1 MKKIELT
8 QGFFTYVDDEDY
20 DNLIKWK
27 WCALVGKRKDGSMK
41 NVYAQR
47 YERYRKPCGKWTNR
61 GIKMHRYLMQTPK
74 GMDTDHILNGWEF
87 ERQYPELKWS
97 GLLNIKSNL
106 RIVTNQQNQMNKKS
120 YKGSSSKYKGVAWHK
135 RHKKWNAQ
143 IQINGKQKH
152 LGYFTSEEEAALAYN
167 KEAIKLFGEH
177 ALINEIETPQGQ
189 LTFRL

>member
-1 MKKIELT
+1 
-8 QGFFTYVDDEDY
+8 
-20 DNLIKWK
+20 
-27 WCALVGKRKDGSMK
+27 
-41 NVYAQR
+41 
-47 YERYRKPCGKWTNR
+47 
-61 GIKMHRYLMQTPK
+61 
-74 GMDTDHILNGWEF
+74 
-87 ERQYPELKWS
+87 
-97 GLLNIKSNL
+97 
-106 RIVTNQQNQMNKKS
+106 MNKKS